1 MSSSLTRM
9 ERRAQR
15 TRAEKKSS
23 GVLQS
28 SVSRAIVSMAQDFSR
43 GTPRPLDVS
52 NLLSMEGFDHGLA
65 AAIPRI
71 METASGSDWREFLP
85 LAVSAPSRFD
95 LPGFVRK
102 LTDEATSMRFDG
114 TMPDGG
120 KAQIR
125 ADLFT
130 VVLGGWKGLME
141 DFVSQDSNL
150 QRITRSFRSCGLL
163 GRGSSVVMSPL
174 LVDADAAAEI
184 MPGRARLLTEVLQ
197 RPMFELDFPLVD
209 AMRTVLDIEPELDGD
224 DDAVIAH
231 RMLMGVRIQVARDGD
246 AFDPDIFTAGSG
258 FDGAHGLSV
267 WRQEMAALL
276 PQGVQVLAPENLSRG
291 RSVLALEIAIGQ
303 LLAEAHLAGVSITH
317 LFDELHVG
325 EADGDVL
332 IWAVHCSKPLGPV
345 RVSSSLAFSDAEWFA
360 ERITAIASTTVRDSL
375 RPVLQ

>member
-1 MSSSLTRM
+1 MSSSMTRM

-15 TRAEKKSS
+15 SRAEKKSS

-43 GTPRPLDVS
+43 GTSRPLDVS

-71 METASGSDWREFLP
+71 METASSTDWREFLP
-85 LAVSAPSRFD
+85 LSVSTPSRFD

-141 DFVSQDSNL
+141 DFVSQDANL

-163 GRGSSVVMSPL
+163 GRGSSVVMSPV
-174 LVDADAAAEI
+174 LVDADAAADI
-184 MPGRARLLTEVLQ
+184 MPGRGRLLTEVLQ
-197 RPMFELDFPLVD
+197 RPMFEMDFQLVD
-209 AMRTVLDIEPELDGD
+209 AMRTTLDIEPDLDG

-231 RMLMGVRIQVARDGD
+231 RMLMGVRIQVVRDGE

-258 FDGAHGLSV
+258 FDGTHGLSV

-291 RSVLALEIAIGQ
+291 RSVLALEIAIAQ
-303 LLAEAHLAGVSITH
+303 LLAEAHVAGVAISDV
-317 LFDELHVG
+317 FDEIHVG
-325 EADGDVL
+325 EAGGDVL
-332 IWAVHCSKPLGPV
+332 IWAVHCSRPLGPV

>member
-1 MSSSLTRM
+1 MNSSQTRM

-15 TRAEKKSS
+15 TRTEKKSS

-43 GTPRPLDVS
+43 GSTRPLDVS
-52 NLLSMEGFDHGLA
+52 NLLSMDGFDHGLA

-71 METASGSDWREFLP
+71 METASGQDWREFLP
-85 LAVSAPSRFD
+85 LDVSTSSRFD

-114 TMPDGG
+114 MMPDGG

-130 VVLGGWKGLME
+130 VVLGGWKGRME
-141 DFVSQDSNL
+141 DFVSQDANL

-163 GRGSSVVMSPL
+163 GRGSSVVMSPV
-174 LVDADAAAEI
+174 LVDADAAADI
-184 MPGRARLLTEVLQ
+184 MPGRGRLLTEVLQ
-197 RPMFELDFPLVD
+197 RPMFEMDFQLVD
-209 AMRTVLDIEPELDGD
+209 AMRTALDIEPDLDG

-231 RMLMGVRIQVARDGD
+231 RMLMGVRIQVVRDGE
-246 AFDPDIFTAGSG
+246 AFDPDIFTPGSG
-258 FDGAHGLSV
+258 FNGTHGLEV
-267 WRQEMAALL
+267 WGREMASLL
-276 PQGVQVLAPENLSRG
+276 PQGVQALAPETLSRG
-291 RSVLALEIAIGQ
+291 RSALALEIAIGQ
-303 LLAEAHLAGVSITH
+303 LLAEAHVAGIPITR
-317 LFDELHVG
+317 LFDEIHVG
-325 EADGDVL
+325 EASGDVL
-332 IWAVHCSKPLGPV
+332 IWAVHHRHPLGPV
-345 RVSSSLAFSDAEWFA
+345 RVPVTLAFSDAEWFA

>member
-1 MSSSLTRM
+1 MNSSQTMM

-15 TRAEKKSS
+15 TRTEKKSS

-43 GTPRPLDVS
+43 GSTRPLDVS
-52 NLLSMEGFDHGLA
+52 NLLSMDGFDHGLA

-71 METASGSDWREFLP
+71 METASGLDWREFLP
-85 LAVSAPSRFD
+85 LSVSTPFRFD
-95 LPGFVRK
+95 LPGFIRK

-120 KAQIR
+120 KAQIC

-163 GRGSSVVMSPL
+163 GRGSSVILSPV
-174 LVDADAAAEI
+174 LVDADAAADI
-184 MPGRARLLTEVLQ
+184 MPGRGRLLTEVLQ
-197 RPMFELDFPLVD
+197 RPMFEMDFQLID
-209 AMRTVLDIEPELDGD
+209 AMQTVLDIEPDLDG

-231 RMLMGVRIQVARDGD
+231 RMLMGVRIQVVRDGE
-246 AFDPDIFTAGSG
+246 AFDPDIFTTGSG
-258 FDGAHGLSV
+258 FDGTHGLSV

-276 PQGVQVLAPENLSRG
+276 PQGVQILAPETLSRG
-291 RSVLALEIAIGQ
+291 RSALATEIAIGQ
-303 LLAEAHLAGVSITH
+303 LLAEAHVAGVSITD
-317 LFDELHVG
+317 LFDEIHVG
-325 EADGDVL
+325 EASGDVL
-332 IWAVHCSKPLGPV
+332 IWAVQHIHPLGPV
-345 RVSSSLAFSDAEWFA
+345 RVPGTLAFSDAEWFA

-375 RPVLQ
+375 RPFLQ